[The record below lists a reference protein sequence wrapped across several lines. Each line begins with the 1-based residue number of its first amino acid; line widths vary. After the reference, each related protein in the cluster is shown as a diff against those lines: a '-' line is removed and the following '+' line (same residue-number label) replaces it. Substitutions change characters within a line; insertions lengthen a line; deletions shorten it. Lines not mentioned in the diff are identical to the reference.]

1 MLSPLPD
8 MRIHQLST
16 PVQQE
21 AFTYWLAEQ
30 KSVAIDT
37 ETAGLAYWDKTRLV
51 QIGTSSDVWVMA
63 AEDAAEPIRQCVAGH
78 KKLVMHNAPFDIPH
92 LVRLLAQENPE
103 TVKRVMRNV
112 DDITVRLIQTQT
124 CKYFASHGMATK
136 QLKRTN
142 AEDQRNCLNVD
153 S

>member
-1 MLSPLPD
+1 MLSPLPG
-8 MRIHQLST
+8 MTIHQLST
-16 PVQQE
+16 DDQQE